1 MNTTNPSDAIRSIT
15 LQVTRSY
22 LTGCYTIGN
31 KDLVLEDLG
40 NVEVRNRYI
49 IPDHQFRFDGQPT
62 LRGCIVKI
70 YDFDELLFSLKRAAG
85 RCSDYYRLSNIRVH
99 VCYSD
104 DIPRHISSNVN
115 RLIRKVNEYMEF
127 IDDLNQYEEV

>member
-1 MNTTNPSDAIRSIT
+1 MTNPFDPLRTII
-15 LQVTRSY
+15 LQVTRNF

-31 KDLVLEDLG
+31 TNLVLEDLG

-49 IPDHQFRFDGQPT
+49 IPDHQFRFDGQAT
-62 LRGCIVKI
+62 LRGRIVKI
-70 YDFDELLFSLKRAAG
+70 HDYDELLFSLKRAVG
-85 RCSDYYRLSNIRVH
+85 RCSDYYHLSGIRVQ
-99 VCYSD
+99 VCFSS

-127 IDDLNQYEEV
+127 IDNLNNYES